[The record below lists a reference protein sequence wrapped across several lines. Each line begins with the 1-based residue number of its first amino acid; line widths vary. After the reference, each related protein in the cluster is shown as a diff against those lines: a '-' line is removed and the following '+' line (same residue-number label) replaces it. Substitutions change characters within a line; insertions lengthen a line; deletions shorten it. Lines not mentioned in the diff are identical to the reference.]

1 MNKFW
6 LNFFITWIN
15 FLLIKQHRMIKFDQ
29 IDYNSIAHNLLI
41 NYLNLVKE
49 PISKNIFKKS
59 YISQENISGVGL
71 ISLIFLVNTTKK
83 ITCWNPTKTGWHLA
97 FLYFLQPVA
106 FLVTSRSYF
115 FWIHSEFFGF
125 WSHYWSRLLVTIFL
139 VKM

>member
-1 MNKFW
+1 
-6 LNFFITWIN
+6 
-15 FLLIKQHRMIKFDQ
+15 MIKFDQ

-83 ITCWNPTKTGWHLA
+83 ITC
-97 FLYFLQPVA
+97 
-106 FLVTSRSYF
+106 
-115 FWIHSEFFGF
+115 
-125 WSHYWSRLLVTIFL
+125 
-139 VKM
+139 